1 MYQNHTQVGRTRV
14 NKIREGKKNPPGS
27 KELYKRDGLTHVR
40 PRSSISND
48 IPQYKVVGQI
58 KKKNVT
64 GMDKLYSL
72 QKDLLM
78 DGLSLEEYKDYVQ
91 DKINNGK
98 YYYKNLSVK
107 DVASLNK
114 RYRRLIQEE
123 NNTYNSIGEKKEF
136 NRRQRNLYRQK
147 RKVVMDEKKREL
159 IDELY
164 GCLKKGRSLGHL
176 KNTDLLSN
184 NPDNWPQTKKTI
196 FVGGRYLES
205 HDKEWCDVYKKI
217 NSPVSAH
224 LFDLHSNTEIPKYV
238 FKQS

>member
-114 RYRRLIQEE
+114 RYRRLLQEE
-123 NNTYNSIGEKKEF
+123 KILIIQLVK
-136 NRRQRNLYRQK
+136 RRNLIVDREIYIVRSARWLWMK
-147 RKVVMDEKKREL
+147 RKE
-159 IDELY
+159 
-164 GCLKKGRSLGHL
+164 
-176 KNTDLLSN
+176 N
-184 NPDNWPQTKKTI
+184 
-196 FVGGRYLES
+196 
-205 HDKEWCDVYKKI
+205 
-217 NSPVSAH
+217 
-224 LFDLHSNTEIPKYV
+224 
-238 FKQS
+238 